1 MGELVGSCVR
11 SVGPLMNSVNHLH
24 TAEWILLSSQGGYM
38 TQRFFIHDWL
48 QNLSFILY
56 FLGDLFYEPDAMLS
70 TSVQRVTL
78 FLI

>member
-1 MGELVGSCVR
+1 
-11 SVGPLMNSVNHLH
+11 
-24 TAEWILLSSQGGYM
+24 M

-70 TSVQRVTL
+70 ASVQRVTL